1 MQGGAF
7 VRGIED
13 CGSPLRAAGSGDGEV
28 GGLQLLEHTGPPRAR
43 LTVPFLQVHL
53 DLGALDPEAAEQA
66 CFDTG
71 ALSVTLADAADTP
84 ILEPAPGA
92 TPLWPSVALSALYDV
107 DTDREALTAALRE
120 ALAAPALEPRYEEL
134 ADRPWEREWLK
145 DFRPMRFGQ
154 RLWICPGGQTPPPEA
169 ADAVVILLDPG
180 LAFGTGTHATT
191 ALCLEWLDGRDLQG
205 ARVYDVG
212 CGSGILAIAALAL
225 GAGSAVAMDIDP
237 QALLATRE
245 NAERNRVEARLQVR
259 PADAPWDAGFDVV
272 LANILAEPLI
282 ELAPRLAAA
291 TRAGGHVVLSGL
303 LAAQAE
309 SVASAF
315 APWFDMD
322 PPRERDGWAGL
333 TGRRRN

>member
-1 MQGGAF
+1 M
-7 VRGIED
+7 
-13 CGSPLRAAGSGDGEV
+13 
-28 GGLQLLEHTGPPRAR
+28 
-43 LTVPFLQVHL
+43 PFLQLHL
-53 DLGALDPEAAEQA
+53 TLDGLDPEAAEQA

-92 TPLWPSVALSALYDV
+92 TPLWPSVALSALYDPQ
-107 DTDREALTAALRE
+107 TDRDALTERLRD
-120 ALAAPALEPRYEEL
+120 LLVAPALEPRYEEL

-145 DFRPMRFGQ
+145 DFRPMRFGR

-191 ALCLEWLDGRDLQG
+191 ALCLEWLDGRNLAG
-205 ARVYDVG
+205 ARVFDVG

-225 GAGSAVAMDIDP
+225 GAKHAVAMDIDP

-245 NAERNRVEARLQVR
+245 NAERNGVVAGLDVR
-259 PADAPWDAGFDVV
+259 PAEAAWDANFDVV

-282 ELAPRLAAA
+282 ELAPRLAQAV
-291 TRAGGHVVLSGL
+291 RPGGDVVLSGIL
-303 LAAQAE
+303 TTQAAD
-309 SVASAF
+309 VASAF
-315 APWFDMD
+315 APWFDMQI
-322 PPRERDGWAGL
+322 PRERDGWAGL
-333 TGRRRN
+333 AGRRKV